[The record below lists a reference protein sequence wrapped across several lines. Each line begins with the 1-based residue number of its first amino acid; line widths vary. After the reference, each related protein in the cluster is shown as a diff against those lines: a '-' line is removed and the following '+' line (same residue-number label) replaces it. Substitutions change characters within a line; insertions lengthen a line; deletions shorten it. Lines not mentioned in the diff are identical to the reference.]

1 MAKTFG
7 WLFFAAVSITLIING
22 VCMLF
27 APRAW
32 HRLPDWF
39 PSAGTFVRER
49 YGGEKGLIGIR
60 MTGAVLLAGI
70 AWVVYDYF
78 LR

>member
-7 WLFFAAVSITLIING
+7 WLFIAATLITLIISG

-27 APRAW
+27 PPQAW
-32 HRLPDWF
+32 LRLPHWF
-39 PSAGTFVRER
+39 PSAGTFFRER
-49 YGGEKGLIGIR
+49 YAGEKGLIGIR
-60 MTGAVLLAGI
+60 MTGAVLLTGI

-78 LR
+78 LH